1 MDREAFEQL
10 KAEGHNRIPVYRSI
24 LADLDTPLSVYLKLA
39 DGPDA
44 YLFESVEGGETW
56 GRFSIIGLP
65 CTRRYELRGT
75 TLTVS
80 ADGEAVAEETIDDP
94 FESISRLQKEVHGA
108 PAARAT
114 GFHRWAGGLFRLRD
128 RPAL

>member
-10 KAEGHNRIPVYRSI
+10 KAEGYNRIPVYRSV

-65 CTRRYELRGT
+65 CTQRYELRGT
-75 TLTVS
+75 TLTVY
-80 ADGEAVAEETIDDP
+80 AEGEAVAEETIDDP
-94 FESISRLQKEVHGA
+94 FEAISRLQKEFTA
-108 PAARAT
+108 P
-114 GFHRWAGGLFRLRD
+114 RLPELPTPGTYR
-128 RPAL
+128 R